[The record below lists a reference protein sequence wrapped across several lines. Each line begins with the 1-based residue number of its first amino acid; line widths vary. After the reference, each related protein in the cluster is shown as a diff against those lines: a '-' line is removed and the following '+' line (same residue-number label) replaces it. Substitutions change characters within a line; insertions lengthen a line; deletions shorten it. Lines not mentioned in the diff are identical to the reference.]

1 LFGSPVENQ
10 SVIKALRILM
20 KVTIEN
26 LPIDNRSGTLMSNIF
41 AIYKSK
47 KLHLDPAMESKFDET
62 VTLKLAWEHVELF

>member
-1 LFGSPVENQ
+1 
-10 SVIKALRILM
+10 M